1 MLVTLRG
8 LKVKGDQHLL
18 FPCNITC
25 TYNSNITVMRIKD
38 MIAKYR
44 KSSLLIKSSVS
55 VPYKMFTG

>member
-18 FPCNITC
+18 FPCNIKHK
-25 TYNSNITVMRIKD
+25 YNSNINVMRIKD

-44 KSSLLIKSSVS
+44 RSSLLIKSSVL